1 MDLLIKQLDKDF
13 RKWYKEGESVED
25 NYQKSLK
32 KYVRAKEDWEEKLMN
47 TIILNFLPG
56 ISQSQL

>member
-1 MDLLIKQLDKDF
+1 MKQLDKDL

-32 KYVRAKEDWEEKLMN
+32 KYVRAKEDWEEKLMK

>member
-1 MDLLIKQLDKDF
+1 MKQLDKDF

-25 NYQKSLK
+25 SYQKSLK

-56 ISQSQL
+56 ISQGQL